1 MCIIYE
7 RAKPKLMVRQLYL
20 QLYEIWVKLFVNVNS
35 KMDQEKL
42 KKEMENED
50 YFSLCTGYRIEINL
64 TPN

>member
-7 RAKPKLMVRQLYL
+7 RAKPKLMVRQLDL

-42 KKEMENED
+42 KKKWKTKTILA
-50 YFSLCTGYRIEINL
+50 YVLAIE
-64 TPN
+64 

>member
-7 RAKPKLMVRQLYL
+7 RAKPKLMVRQLDL

-42 KKEMENED
+42 KKKKWKTKTILA
-50 YFSLCTGYRIEINL
+50 YVRAIE
-64 TPN
+64 